1 MTATAEP
8 ANTQKR
14 LVTLVL
20 PVFDEKGNLNELHT
34 RITDVMRG
42 LPVDYELLF
51 VDDGSTDGSMQ
62 VLEELQKSDPKVR
75 VIEFRRNFGKA
86 AAYSAGFDNARGEF
100 VITMDTDLQ
109 DDPLDIPL
117 FLADLEKGVDVVC
130 GWKYEGKGDLEKSL
144 PSRFFNRVVR
154 RATGITLHDFNC
166 PFKAYRAEVLREIRI
181 YGELHRYIPVL
192 AHSRGFSLSEV
203 KVRNH
208 PRGYGRSK
216 YGWQRYMRGMLD
228 LFTVV
233 FITRFARR
241 PMHLLGLGGILS
253 CAVGGGVLG
262 IFIFGHLLYVLGI
275 LTDPSWNIHDRP
287 AISLGI
293 LLIVVGVQFLTL
305 GLLSELLIA
314 RVGVHADELN
324 YSIKRTLGGDG

>member
-8 ANTQKR
+8 APAHKR

-20 PVFDEKGNLNELHT
+20 PVFDEEGNLRELHT

-42 LPVDYELLF
+42 LSVDYELLF
-51 VDDGSTDGSMQ
+51 VDDGSTDGSMD
-62 VLEELQKSDPKVR
+62 VLEELQREDPKVR
-75 VIEFRRNFGKA
+75 VIQFRRNFGKA
-86 AAYSAGFDNARGEF
+86 AAYSAGFDDARGEF

-117 FLADLEKGVDVVC
+117 FLEELEKGVDVVC
-130 GWKYEGKGDLEKSL
+130 GWKHEGKGDLEKSM

-154 RATGITLHDFNC
+154 RATGIVLHDFNC
-166 PFKAYRAEVLREIRI
+166 PFKAYRAEVLKEIRI

-216 YGWQRYMRGMLD
+216 YGWQRYTRGMLD
-228 LFTVV
+228 LFTVI

-241 PMHLLGLGGILS
+241 PMHLLGLGGLIS
-253 CAVGGGVLG
+253 CAVGGGVLAV
-262 IFIFGHLLYVLGI
+262 FIFGHLLYVMGVVKNA
-275 LTDPSWNIHDRP
+275 SWDIHDRP

-293 LLIVVGVQFLTL
+293 LLIVVGMQFLTL

-314 RVGVHADELN
+314 RVGVRADELH
-324 YSIKRTLGGDG
+324 YSVKKTLGGDG

>member
-8 ANTQKR
+8 APADKR

-20 PVFDEKGNLNELHT
+20 PVFDEKGNLRELHT
-34 RITDVMRG
+34 RITDAMRG
-42 LPVDYELLF
+42 LSVDYELLF
-51 VDDGSTDGSMQ
+51 IDDGSADGSMQ
-62 VLEELQKSDPKVR
+62 VLEALQSEDPKVR
-75 VIEFRRNFGKA
+75 VIQFRRNFGKA
-86 AAYSAGFDNARGEF
+86 AAYSAGFDNARGEL

-109 DDPLDIPL
+109 DDPLDIAL
-117 FLADLEKGVDVVC
+117 FLEQLDKGVDVVC
-130 GWKYEGKGDLEKSL
+130 GWKHEGKGELKKSL
-144 PSRFFNRVVR
+144 PSRFFNWVVR
-154 RATGITLHDFNC
+154 RATGIALHDFNC
-166 PFKAYRAEVLREIRI
+166 PFKAYRAEVLHEIRI

-192 AHSRGFSLSEV
+192 AHSRGFSLAEV

-208 PRGYGRSK
+208 PRSYGKSK
-216 YGWQRYMRGMLD
+216 YGWQRYTRGMLD
-228 LFTVV
+228 LFTVI

-241 PMHLLGLGGILS
+241 PMHLLGLGGLIS
-253 CAVGGGVLG
+253 CAVGGGVLAV
-262 IFIFGHLLYVLGI
+262 FILGHLLHVMGV

-314 RVGVHADELN
+314 RVGVRGDELN
-324 YSIKRTLGGDG
+324 YSIKKTLGGDR